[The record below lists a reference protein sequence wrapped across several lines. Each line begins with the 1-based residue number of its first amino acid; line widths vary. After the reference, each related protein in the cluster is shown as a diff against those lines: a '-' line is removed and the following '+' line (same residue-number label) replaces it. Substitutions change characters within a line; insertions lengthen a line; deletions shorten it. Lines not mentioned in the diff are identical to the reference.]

1 MAKTDKATAGKRAST
16 LTTLKR
22 KVKER
27 DEKFKTY
34 VEMLETAFSNS
45 KSGKSIPKQIDKGEF
60 KKIHKEIKKLE
71 DEIQGNIKRNY
82 AEKNESYDTYFK
94 ESGKPTR
101 NLPPKKQIISTKT
114 ELDAM
119 KEPKQYKF
127 PSVEGMKTESPKPS
141 GEDART
147 VADSKSGFGRKGGKV
162 EPMKEEKASMR
173 GAKGK
178 GRAKGE
184 EEEDMVVGASG
195 RASEVRQENDIKR
208 AREMPEFEVSRIKD
222 LLNYMEQ
229 FKPTEHGVMVG
240 RRDEMVA
247 ANPDYMDYNQED
259 RDRLMLYYTESA
271 FNEFD
276 IQFRNNVI
284 DEVTAAANVEENT
297 KKAAEDVAKA
307 RESLSKSMGKAS
319 KMLRGEADLDDKPAE
334 GSGSN
339 DPPRMRGGRRNP
351 ATNDEPQREGDRD
364 KIKSGDSNNKANA
377 EPGAAT
383 SGAEKNEEPTAPP
396 TEQPTTTTTAPT
408 TTTVESTDPNTGTK
422 FEGMEGEVEVPFSGG
437 GSGVGGF
444 KGDILSQL
452 EPQSEVASKLAEDKK
467 RRRKDVER
475 LIKEINCFHLVYDD
489 YIPLFRSKE
498 HNKAKD
504 NAISS
509 KDRDKLIK
517 HHLMMSNAIRQYYKT
532 ADLRV
537 GVIMSAESMFG
548 QSVSNLISGHMASGG
563 AALPNALGGAKFIP
577 KGSDPVKGAIAGNV
591 NIRRGGRNTK
601 RPITRLVP
609 KVGYMPDAAPIPE
622 VTPVVDAPMPY
633 VFQTGVRARRQYR
646 DPQLKLKVKK

>member
-16 LTTLKR
+16 LANLKR
-22 KVKER
+22 KIAQR
-27 DEKFKTY
+27 DEKYKTY
-34 VEMLETAFSNS
+34 VEMLQTAFSNS
-45 KSGKSIPKQIDKGEF
+45 KSGNTFPKQINTAEY
-60 KKIHKEIKKLE
+60 KKIHAEIKKLE
-71 DEIQGNIKRNY
+71 DEIQGNIKTNY
-82 AEKNESYDTYFK
+82 AEKHEAYDNYFAQ
-94 ESGKPTR
+94 SGKPVKY
-101 NLPPKKQIISTKT
+101 LPSRKQYISTKSGFEAIKNGKEYTYPDKASPTKSPT
-114 ELDAM
+114 EATD
-119 KEPKQYKF
+119 
-127 PSVEGMKTESPKPS
+127 PKPS
-141 GEDART
+141 GEDERT

-162 EPMKEEKASMR
+162 EKLTEEKTSLR
-173 GAKGK
+173 KPKGK

-184 EEEDMVVGASG
+184 EEEDMVVGATG
-195 RASEVRQENDIKR
+195 GAVEIRQENDVKR
-208 AREMPEFEVSRIKD
+208 AREMPEFEISRIKD

-240 RRDEMVA
+240 KRDELIA

-259 RDRLMLYYTESA
+259 RDRLTLYYTESA
-271 FNEFD
+271 FNDSFD
-276 IQFRNNVI
+276 LQFRNNII
-284 DEVTAAANVEENT
+284 DEMTAAANVEENT

-307 RESLSKSMGKAS
+307 RQSVS

-334 GSGSN
+334 GSGSS
-339 DPPRMRGGRRNP
+339 DPPRMRGGRRRG
-351 ATNDEPQREGDRD
+351 ATDDEPQRQGDED

-383 SGAEKNEEPTAPP
+383 TGAEKNEEPAAPF

-422 FEGMEGEVEVPFSGG
+422 FEGMEGEVQVPFSGG
-437 GSGVGGF
+437 GSGVGAF

-504 NAISS
+504 DAIAS

-548 QSVSNLISGHMASGG
+548 QSVSNLITGHMASGG

-577 KGSDPVKGAIAGNV
+577 KGSDPVKGAIAGDV
-591 NIRRGGRNTK
+591 TIRRGGRNTK

-609 KVGYMPDAAPIPE
+609 KAGFSAEPTPIPE
-622 VTPVVDAPMPY
+622 FTPVVDAPLPY

>member
-16 LTTLKR
+16 LATLKR
-22 KVKER
+22 KVAQR
-27 DEKFKTY
+27 DEKYKTY

-71 DEIQGNIKRNY
+71 DEIQSNIKRNY
-82 AEKNESYDTYFK
+82 AEKNEAYDKYFA

-101 NLPPKKQIISTKT
+101 NLPPKKQIISTKA

-119 KEPKQYKF
+119 KQPKQYKF
-127 PSVEGMKTESPKPS
+127 PEPPPKAAEPKPS
-141 GEDART
+141 GEEERT

-178 GRAKGE
+178 GRAKGQ
-184 EEEDMVVGASG
+184 EEEDMVVGATG
-195 RASEVRQENDIKR
+195 GAVEIREENDIKR

-240 RRDEMVA
+240 KRDELIA
-247 ANPDYMDYNQED
+247 ANPNYMDYNQED
-259 RDRLMLYYTESA
+259 RDRLALYYTESA
-271 FNEFD
+271 FNESFD
-276 IQFRNNVI
+276 LQFRNNII
-284 DEVTAAANVEENT
+284 DEMTAAANIEENT

-307 RESLSKSMGKAS
+307 RESVS

-334 GSGSN
+334 GSGSS
-339 DPPRMRGGRRNP
+339 DPPRMRGGRRRG
-351 ATNDEPQREGDRD
+351 ATDDEPQREGDED
-364 KIKSGDSNNKANA
+364 KIKSADSNNKANA

-383 SGAEKNEEPTAPP
+383 TGAEKNEEPAAPF

-437 GSGVGGF
+437 GSGVGAF

-504 NAISS
+504 DAIAS

-548 QSVSNLISGHMASGG
+548 QSVSNLITGHMASGG

-577 KGSDPVKGAIAGNV
+577 KGSDPVKGAIAGDV
-591 NIRRGGRNTK
+591 TIRRGGRNTK

-609 KVGYMPDAAPIPE
+609 KAGFSADPTPIPE
-622 VTPVVDAPMPY
+622 VTPVVDAPYPY